1 MIFAFVYSV
10 TDIKNDFKDLD
21 DFQKNSEYYHLKYR
35 IPIMLGV
42 ATVILIPL
50 NLLKDVSKLRFSTL
64 LGLICLTIVTIVL
77 CIQVKWFIEEYTDEI
92 KLNWFDIS
100 VGFDEDL
107 HFFTGFATI
116 FFAASAHYGAFPI
129 YDKLANNSKR
139 RTRKVLF
146 RANLLNLIFF
156 LVVGTIGYLTQ
167 PLKTPDVIINRKSLV
182 NDKLDI
188 VMTICRALVAILLA
202 VKIPMNYNPLR
213 ISILNLAF
221 GSTEIT
227 NFR

>member
-1 MIFAFVYSV
+1 MILTFIYSV
-10 TDIKNDFKDLD
+10 TDIKNNFKDLD
-21 DFQKNSEYYHLKYR
+21 EFKTSKYYGIQYR
-35 IPIMLGV
+35 IPIMLGTAIV
-42 ATVILIPL
+42 LILPL

-64 LGLICLTIVTIVL
+64 LGLICLTIVTVVM
-77 CIQVKWFIEEYTDEI
+77 CIQVKWFIEEYTDDV
-92 KLNWFDIS
+92 KLNWYDIS
-100 VGFDEDL
+100 LGFDKEL

-156 LVVGTIGYLTQ
+156 LIVGIIGYLTQ
-167 PLKTPDVIINRKSLV
+167 PLKTPDVIISRKSLI

-188 VMTICRALVAILLA
+188 VMTICRALVAILLI
-202 VKIPMNYNPLR
+202 VKIPMNYNTLR

-227 NFR
+227 TFR